1 VLVKQGL
8 FGIQNGCIVIAT
20 KGDFGT
26 RRLKLELLTLA
37 GVVLKIA
44 SDVPE
49 FDTVWKI
56 QALSDEGMCLQP
68 HPLGPPGSL
77 VNA

>member
-1 VLVKQGL
+1 MRVLVKQGL

-56 QALSDEGMCLQP
+56 QALS
-68 HPLGPPGSL
+68 HP
-77 VNA
+77 